1 MDNIVMTS
9 NTSGSATTT
18 TAITTTTINTVTT
31 AVSTAL
37 PDDTPEIPRQHLDTI
52 AQVWEEWEDGLEG
65 LPNNGRCK
73 SIKQMD
79 AEFQKNW
86 RRSDVIRKRYERR
99 KNIVERLRCLVNK
112 YGMEV
117 DVVIERVES
126 WRRKKKYSIDL
137 LGKKMHK
144 DPAIDPKKEG
154 WTDEELMS
162 VAEMDW

>member
-1 MDNIVMTS
+1 
-9 NTSGSATTT
+9 
-18 TAITTTTINTVTT
+18 
-31 AVSTAL
+31 
-37 PDDTPEIPRQHLDTI
+37 
-52 AQVWEEWEDGLEG
+52 
-65 LPNNGRCK
+65 
-73 SIKQMD
+73 MD

-117 DVVIERVES
+117 DVVIERIES
-126 WRRKKKYSIDL
+126 RRRKKRYSINL
-137 LGKKMHK
+137 LGKQMQK
-144 DPAIDPKKEG
+144 DPAIDLKKEG